1 LVGQPLS
8 AARAAARPGG
18 FTVKLVGTT
27 RSVTVARGDIVSQVP
42 MAEHNGHHVLA
53 KQGSTIRAIVSAGPP
68 PVAIPDVT
76 TFTDCHDAVQALAA
90 VHLVAACPVAAEQY
104 NPTVPAGG
112 VLGTSPSGSALY
124 GSSVTVILSK
134 GHAPVGVPT
143 VTGATST
150 FATAQA
156 ALAAAGFTATQAA
169 AYSSTV
175 PAGQVI
181 GTTPPAS
188 AGPQPFGSSVT
199 VTVSKGPQPV
209 NVPNVVGQSV
219 AAATSALQ
227 GLGLTVAGPYGPPGS
242 TTVLSTDPAAGT
254 SVQPGTTVNLYTL

>member
-1 LVGQPLS
+1 MVLAADGQLLTPSHPVPVLVGKPLS
-8 AARAAARPGG
+8 ASAARPRPGG

-27 RSVTVARGDIVSQVP
+27 RSVTVAGGDIVSQVP
-42 MAEHNGHHVLA
+42 MAEHNGRHVLA
-53 KQGSTIRAIVSAGPP
+53 KQGSTIRVVVSSGPP

-143 VTGATST
+143 VTGSDVH
-150 FATAQA
+150 
-156 ALAAAGFTATQAA
+156 LRHRPGR
-169 AYSSTV
+169 
-175 PAGQVI
+175 
-181 GTTPPAS
+181 
-188 AGPQPFGSSVT
+188 
-199 VTVSKGPQPV
+199 
-209 NVPNVVGQSV
+209 VGRRRV
-219 AAATSALQ
+219 HGHPGH
-227 GLGLTVAGPYGPPGS
+227 GL
-242 TTVLSTDPAAGT
+242 
-254 SVQPGTTVNLYTL
+254 